1 MRYWLTAVVAAA
13 FTIAAG
19 WLFLLNQSYVPV
31 RLTPSRTLAA
41 PLGGLLLVA
50 FVLGALVVG
59 ALATGGAIARG
70 WRSARARGRSRREMR
85 RRESIARGRELVWH
99 GETSAARAELA
110 RPAEHPALDAS
121 RVALLAETHL
131 QEGDAES
138 ARALLLGGAPGTGV
152 EPRSLD
158 LLARAAEE
166 LGDRPGAI
174 DALERAYRA
183 APGSPR
189 IAARLRDLYAAHGR
203 WAEAAGM
210 QAELLLRLR
219 APGRL
224 VVERDRLV
232 GLRYEAGAAEPD
244 PRRAARQLRGIAREA
259 PDFIPAWVTAG
270 ERYAE
275 SGRAFIARRTW
286 VRGLRRRRAAV
297 LLDRI
302 EAHDAA
308 AGQPQRTTRLL
319 RGLHRRHADEP
330 SVALRLARHLIGRG
344 DLDEAAQVL
353 NGLPDGAAALA
364 DALRG
369 ELARARGDAG
379 AAADAF
385 ARALGPDLGLAAP
398 WRCAACGAGTA
409 RWAARCTACHRWDSL
424 RARAEQPAST
434 EHVKTSEALMRS
446 AT

>member
-85 RRESIARGRELVWH
+85 RREAIARGRELVWH

-138 ARALLLGGAPGTGV
+138 ARDLLLGAAPGTGV

-203 WAEAAGM
+203 WAEAAAL

-219 APGRL
+219 APRL
-224 VVERDRLV
+224 AIERDRLV
-232 GLRYEAGAAEPD
+232 GLRYEAGA
-244 PRRAARQLRGIAREA
+244 
-259 PDFIPAWVTAG
+259 
-270 ERYAE
+270 
-275 SGRAFIARRTW
+275 
-286 VRGLRRRRAAV
+286 
-297 LLDRI
+297 
-302 EAHDAA
+302 
-308 AGQPQRTTRLL
+308 
-319 RGLHRRHADEP
+319 
-330 SVALRLARHLIGRG
+330 
-344 DLDEAAQVL
+344 
-353 NGLPDGAAALA
+353 
-364 DALRG
+364 
-369 ELARARGDAG
+369 
-379 AAADAF
+379 
-385 ARALGPDLGLAAP
+385 
-398 WRCAACGAGTA
+398 
-409 RWAARCTACHRWDSL
+409 
-424 RARAEQPAST
+424 
-434 EHVKTSEALMRS
+434 
-446 AT
+446 